1 MSDSISPPPP
11 ISMGSSSSWRRGIM
25 PETDWPT
32 LPAASRTCSTTRLI
46 TLWLCG
52 RGADPARDV
61 LLRLVDALR
70 RGAERFVL
78 ALFFVERLA
87 AAFFPPRRAA
97 LREGARRFAEALFF
111 DDLERF

>member
-1 MSDSISPPPP
+1 
-11 ISMGSSSSWRRGIM
+11 
-25 PETDWPT
+25 
-32 LPAASRTCSTTRLI
+32 
-46 TLWLCG
+46 
-52 RGADPARDV
+52 V

-97 LREGARRFAEALFF
+97 LREGARRFAEAFFF
-111 DDLERF
+111 DDLERFAEDFVERFFEEDRFLDAMRFLLFMVGSERTNVDET